1 MRNLWLMAR
10 HEYLRTVR
18 QKRFLWT
25 VLGFPL
31 LLMAIMGVGIF
42 FAINEGVDKIGVV
55 DRADVVDTAVPIPV
69 DNETE
74 AITIREY
81 ADEAAARAAWEA
93 GEIQAFYVLPAAY
106 PQSDEPIRLYE
117 GDEDVGGG
125 AESQFND
132 WLRANLTAGLDEPAR
147 SRVRQDPD
155 LTIQAQDGGRELES
169 GNAVQIFIPFIAAFI
184 FFFTIMSASGYLL
197 QVVADEKE
205 NRTIEILVTSMTP
218 EQLIGGKALGLIA
231 VSFTQLLIWAVALTI
246 LALVGAQYLE
256 PLQQVTMPWGY
267 ILLVLAYFVP
277 TFAILVGI
285 MTAIGG
291 IAAEVQ
297 QAQQIGGALN
307 FLFIIPLFL
316 TALIISNP
324 GSPLV
329 QFLTL
334 FPTTAFL
341 TVALRQAMSS
351 VPLWQLLLSWGLVMG
366 TAVFTIWAAARV
378 FRAGMLR
385 YGQRMSLQ
393 GVLAAIGLGRDELQG
408 SEANA

>member
-10 HEYLRTVR
+10 HEYLRMVR

-31 LLMAIMGVGIF
+31 LLMVIMGIGIF
-42 FAINEGVDKIGVV
+42 FAINEEDVSEIGVV
-55 DRADVVDTAVPIPV
+55 DQADVVDTAVPVPIEGEEDP
-69 DNETE
+69 
-74 AITIREY
+74 ITIREY
-81 ADEAAARAAWEA
+81 PDEAAAREAWQA
-93 GEIQAFYVLPAAY
+93 GEIQVFYILPAGY
-106 PQSDEPIRLYE
+106 PGGEEPIRLYD
-117 GDEDVGGG
+117 GDEEIGGG
-125 AESQFND
+125 TTSQFDN
-132 WLRANLTAGLDEPAR
+132 WLRANLTTELAEPVR
-147 SRVRQDPD
+147 NRVRQDPT
-155 LTIQAQDGGRELES
+155 LIIRSQDGERELS
-169 GNAVQIFIPFIAAFI
+169 QGNVVQIFIPFIAAFI
-184 FFFTIMSASGYLL
+184 FFFAIMSASGYLL

-231 VSFTQLLIWAVALTI
+231 VSFTQLLIWAVALAI
-246 LALVGAQYLE
+246 LALIGAQFLE
-256 PLQQVTMPWGY
+256 PLQQLTMPWGY

-285 MTAIGG
+285 MTALGG
-291 IAAEVQ
+291 IATEMQ
-297 QAQQIGGALN
+297 QAQQIGGVLN

-316 TALIISNP
+316 TALIISSP
-324 GSPLV
+324 SSPLV

-351 VPLWQLLLSWGLVMG
+351 VPVWQLLVSWGLAAT
-366 TAVFTIWAAARV
+366 TAVLTVWGAARI

-385 YGQRMSLQ
+385 YGRRMSLR
-393 GVLAAIGLGRDELQG
+393 GVLAAIGLQHVAQG
-408 SEANA
+408 SETNA